1 MDKNTFVVEKPCPI
15 CQQKTRVIKPKSR
28 LMVVSQDKDTCVHYK
43 DFNIYLYRI
52 WLCEH
57 CGFAGDEKTFGVKIT
72 ERTRTQIKEFLDAN
86 KIDFE
91 FKDEHVEA
99 DAITAFERALECL
112 DLLKAPIA
120 KKASTCH
127 QLAWVYRSMADKENE
142 EIWLRKAAELYA
154 QSLATER
161 YPMGN
166 LTDTGALFVVGA
178 IYYLLNDYQ
187 NCAAFLSRII
197 GDQNARV
204 RERNIFEK
212 ARDLWEDV
220 RAEQKE
226 QEKAAAK
233 K

>member
-15 CQQKTRVIKPKSR
+15 CHQKTRVIKPKSR
-28 LMVVSQDKDTCVHYK
+28 LLMTGQDKDTCMHYR
-43 DFNIYLYRI
+43 DFNIYLYRM

-72 ERTRTQIKEFLDAN
+72 ERTRQQIKDYLDEH

-91 FKDEHVEA
+91 FVDEHTA
-99 DAITAFERALECL
+99 GDAIKTFERALECL
-112 DLLKAPIA
+112 DLLKAPLA
-120 KKASTCH
+120 KKASTNH
-127 QLAWVYRSMADKENE
+127 QLAWVYRSIDDKENE
-142 EIWLRKAAELYA
+142 EEYLKRAAELYA

-161 YPMGN
+161 YPIGN
-166 LTDTGALFVVGA
+166 LTDTMALYVTGA

-187 NCAAFLSRII
+187 SCAQYLSRII
-197 GDQNARV
+197 GDQNARI

-220 RAEQKE
+220 RADQKE
-226 QEKAAAK
+226 KEAAAK